1 MPIQMRKLCATL
13 KFWCTRNT
21 VFSQMSLT
29 VMPVVSYLIHSNSD
43 SCDALN
49 CAQPPYTAQFK
60 SPDGKMETVAVN
72 K

>member
-1 MPIQMRKLCATL
+1 
-13 KFWCTRNT
+13 
-21 VFSQMSLT
+21 MSLT